1 MPKNASS
8 KIDDQNNFSR
18 NKSESRSI
26 KLDKMSRLPP
36 SLNKINKNL
45 P

>member
-1 MPKNASS
+1 MPRNGSS
-8 KIDDQNNFSR
+8 KIDDQQNASR
-18 NKSESRSI
+18 MKEEARALR
-26 KLDKMSRLPP
+26 LDKMSRYPP